1 MSVDRIAISKEIKDA
16 IIAPI
21 PDALIKQ
28 REGGGKKMLSYLS
41 GSTIT
46 DMLNSTFGYTWTWEV
61 RHQWIEQSEPSINKW
76 VNGKKENDPSKWIS
90 EAQGPVAHVLG
101 RITVY
106 LKNGNSPNPLIVFKD
121 GFGSKSI
128 LGKQNDQESVFK
140 AAGTDALK
148 KAASLFGIGLQLYRD
163 EDESAYFDE
172 INYEDPWTAE
182 IKEAKAEQMA
192 YISNYIEQYT
202 VSDEDFDNFVYETT
216 GDSYAIT
223 PDNIDLIVDTIK
235 AGLAAAAAEK

>member
-1 MSVDRIAISKEIKDA
+1 MNIDRIAISKEIKDA

-46 DMLNSTFGYTWTWEV
+46 DMLNNAFGYMWSWEV
-61 RHQWIEQSEPSINKW
+61 KKEWIEQSEPSINRW
-76 VNGKKENDPSKWIS
+76 VNGKKENDPNKWIS

-101 RITVY
+101 TITVY
-106 LKNGNSPNPLIVFKD
+106 LKNGNSPLPITISKD
-121 GFGSKSI
+121 GFGSKSV

-148 KAASLFGIGLQLYRD
+148 KAASLFGIGLELYRD
-163 EDESAYFDE
+163 EDESAYFNE
-172 INYEDPWTAE
+172 INYEDPWTDEA
-182 IKEAKAEQMA
+182 KEAKAKEME
-192 YISNYIEQYT
+192 YISKYIADYQ

-216 GDSYAIT
+216 GDSYDIT
-223 PDNIDLIVDTIK
+223 PDNIDLIVNTIK
-235 AGLAAAAAEK
+235 DGLAAAK